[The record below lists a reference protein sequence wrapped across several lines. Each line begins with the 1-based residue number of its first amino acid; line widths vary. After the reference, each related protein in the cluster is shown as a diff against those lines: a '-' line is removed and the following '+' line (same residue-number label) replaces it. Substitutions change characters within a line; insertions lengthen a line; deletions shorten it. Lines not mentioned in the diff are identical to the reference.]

1 MITGII
7 YRYISP
13 SGKSYI
19 GQTIDEIVRKQFFY
33 NLNCSYGGKK
43 IDNARLLKLQGLIVL
58 ILENVVMVEEKVLVI
73 IYGNLYK
80 KKENMERKELSRFE
94 LAIVKRTA
102 QNTKSLRTKRDK
114 LVEKIEKA
122 QEELTT
128 INEAIEGFEAPI
140 KTMTGGFTS
149 EEVLT
154 GIMAVAEAT
163 EAAPEGEVSEEAV
176 GEVEVPASEAV
187 ALAEEVTEAPEN
199 IGTANPFGE
208 VADEMPF
215 KD

>member
-1 MITGII
+1 M
-7 YRYISP
+7 
-13 SGKSYI
+13 
-19 GQTIDEIVRKQFFY
+19 
-33 NLNCSYGGKK
+33 
-43 IDNARLLKLQGLIVL
+43 
-58 ILENVVMVEEKVLVI
+58 
-73 IYGNLYK
+73 
-80 KKENMERKELSRFE
+80 KELSRFE

-149 EEVLT
+149 EEVLA

-187 ALAEEVTEAPEN
+187 ALAEEVAAEEAVE
-199 IGTANPFGE
+199 TFVNPFGE
-208 VADEMPF
+208 DSDDMPF

>member
-1 MITGII
+1 MN
-7 YRYISP
+7 R
-13 SGKSYI
+13 
-19 GQTIDEIVRKQFFY
+19 
-33 NLNCSYGGKK
+33 
-43 IDNARLLKLQGLIVL
+43 
-58 ILENVVMVEEKVLVI
+58 
-73 IYGNLYK
+73 
-80 KKENMERKELSRFE
+80 ELSRFE

-102 QNTKSLRTKRDK
+102 QNTKGLRTKRDK

-122 QEELTT
+122 QEELGV

-149 EEVLT
+149 DEVLA

-163 EAAPEGEVSEEAV
+163 EAAPEGEVSEEVV

-187 ALAEEVTEAPEN
+187 ALAEEVEVP
-199 IGTANPFGE
+199 ANPFGE

>member
-1 MITGII
+1 MN
-7 YRYISP
+7 R
-13 SGKSYI
+13 
-19 GQTIDEIVRKQFFY
+19 
-33 NLNCSYGGKK
+33 
-43 IDNARLLKLQGLIVL
+43 
-58 ILENVVMVEEKVLVI
+58 
-73 IYGNLYK
+73 
-80 KKENMERKELSRFE
+80 ELSRFE

-102 QNTKSLRTKRDK
+102 QNTKILRTKRDK

-122 QEELTT
+122 QEELGV

-140 KTMTGGFTS
+140 KAMTGGFTS
-149 EEVLT
+149 EEVLA

-163 EAAPEGEVSEEAV
+163 EAAPEGEVSEEVV

-187 ALAEEVTEAPEN
+187 AFVKEADEPVNPFVKEAAP
-199 IGTANPFGE
+199 ANPFGE

>member
-1 MITGII
+1 M
-7 YRYISP
+7 
-13 SGKSYI
+13 
-19 GQTIDEIVRKQFFY
+19 
-33 NLNCSYGGKK
+33 
-43 IDNARLLKLQGLIVL
+43 
-58 ILENVVMVEEKVLVI
+58 
-73 IYGNLYK
+73 
-80 KKENMERKELSRFE
+80 KELSRFE

-122 QEELTT
+122 QEELNV

-149 EEVLT
+149 EEVLA

-163 EAAPEGEVSEEAV
+163 EAVPEEAV

-187 ALAEEVTEAPEN
+187 KLAEEVTEAPEN

>member
-1 MITGII
+1 MN
-7 YRYISP
+7 R
-13 SGKSYI
+13 
-19 GQTIDEIVRKQFFY
+19 
-33 NLNCSYGGKK
+33 
-43 IDNARLLKLQGLIVL
+43 
-58 ILENVVMVEEKVLVI
+58 
-73 IYGNLYK
+73 
-80 KKENMERKELSRFE
+80 ELSRFE

-122 QEELTT
+122 QEELGV

-149 EEVLT
+149 EEVLA

-163 EAAPEGEVSEEAV
+163 EAAPEGEVSEEVV

-187 ALAEEVTEAPEN
+187 ALAEEAAP
-199 IGTANPFGE
+199 ANPFGE
-208 VADEMPF
+208 VADEMPS

>member
-1 MITGII
+1 M
-7 YRYISP
+7 
-13 SGKSYI
+13 
-19 GQTIDEIVRKQFFY
+19 
-33 NLNCSYGGKK
+33 
-43 IDNARLLKLQGLIVL
+43 
-58 ILENVVMVEEKVLVI
+58 
-73 IYGNLYK
+73 
-80 KKENMERKELSRFE
+80 KELSRFE

-122 QEELTT
+122 QEELGV

-149 EEVLT
+149 EEVLA

-163 EAAPEGEVSEEAV
+163 EAAPEGEVSEEVV

-187 ALAEEVTEAPEN
+187 KLAEEVTETPEN

-208 VADEMPF
+208 VSDDMPF

>member
-1 MITGII
+1 M
-7 YRYISP
+7 
-13 SGKSYI
+13 
-19 GQTIDEIVRKQFFY
+19 
-33 NLNCSYGGKK
+33 
-43 IDNARLLKLQGLIVL
+43 
-58 ILENVVMVEEKVLVI
+58 
-73 IYGNLYK
+73 
-80 KKENMERKELSRFE
+80 KELSRFE
-94 LAIVKRTA
+94 LAIIKRTA

-122 QEELTT
+122 QEELNV

-149 EEVLT
+149 EEVLA

-187 ALAEEVTEAPEN
+187 ALAEEVAP
-199 IGTANPFGE
+199 TTSPFGE
-208 VADEMPF
+208 VAEEMPF

>member
-1 MITGII
+1 M
-7 YRYISP
+7 
-13 SGKSYI
+13 
-19 GQTIDEIVRKQFFY
+19 
-33 NLNCSYGGKK
+33 
-43 IDNARLLKLQGLIVL
+43 
-58 ILENVVMVEEKVLVI
+58 
-73 IYGNLYK
+73 
-80 KKENMERKELSRFE
+80 KELSRFE

-122 QEELTT
+122 QEELNV

-149 EEVLT
+149 EEVLA

-163 EAAPEGEVSEEAV
+163 EEAPEGEVSEEAV

-187 ALAEEVTEAPEN
+187 ALAEEVASEN
-199 IGTANPFGE
+199 SFGE
-208 VADEMPF
+208 VTDEMPF

>member
-1 MITGII
+1 MN
-7 YRYISP
+7 R
-13 SGKSYI
+13 
-19 GQTIDEIVRKQFFY
+19 
-33 NLNCSYGGKK
+33 
-43 IDNARLLKLQGLIVL
+43 
-58 ILENVVMVEEKVLVI
+58 
-73 IYGNLYK
+73 
-80 KKENMERKELSRFE
+80 ELSRFE

-122 QEELTT
+122 QEELGV

-149 EEVLT
+149 EEVLA

-163 EAAPEGEVSEEAV
+163 EAAPEGEVSEEVV

-187 ALAEEVTEAPEN
+187 ALAEEAAV
-199 IGTANPFGE
+199 ANPFGE

>member
-1 MITGII
+1 M
-7 YRYISP
+7 
-13 SGKSYI
+13 
-19 GQTIDEIVRKQFFY
+19 
-33 NLNCSYGGKK
+33 
-43 IDNARLLKLQGLIVL
+43 
-58 ILENVVMVEEKVLVI
+58 
-73 IYGNLYK
+73 
-80 KKENMERKELSRFE
+80 KELSRFE

-102 QNTKSLRTKRDK
+102 QNTKSLRIKRDK

-122 QEELTT
+122 QEELNV

-149 EEVLT
+149 EEVLA
-154 GIMAVAEAT
+154 GIMAVV

-187 ALAEEVTEAPEN
+187 KLAEEVTEAPEN
-199 IGTANPFGE
+199 IGTAIGE

>member
-1 MITGII
+1 MN
-7 YRYISP
+7 R
-13 SGKSYI
+13 
-19 GQTIDEIVRKQFFY
+19 
-33 NLNCSYGGKK
+33 
-43 IDNARLLKLQGLIVL
+43 
-58 ILENVVMVEEKVLVI
+58 
-73 IYGNLYK
+73 
-80 KKENMERKELSRFE
+80 ELSRFE

-122 QEELTT
+122 QEELGV

-149 EEVLT
+149 EEVLA

-187 ALAEEVTEAPEN
+187 TLAEEVVETS
-199 IGTANPFGE
+199 ANPFGE

>member
-1 MITGII
+1 M
-7 YRYISP
+7 
-13 SGKSYI
+13 
-19 GQTIDEIVRKQFFY
+19 
-33 NLNCSYGGKK
+33 
-43 IDNARLLKLQGLIVL
+43 
-58 ILENVVMVEEKVLVI
+58 
-73 IYGNLYK
+73 
-80 KKENMERKELSRFE
+80 KELSRFE

-122 QEELTT
+122 QEELSV

-149 EEVLT
+149 EEVLA

-163 EAAPEGEVSEEAV
+163 EEAPEGEVSEEAV

-187 ALAEEVTEAPEN
+187 ALAEEVASEN
-199 IGTANPFGE
+199 SFGE
-208 VADEMPF
+208 VTDEMPF

>member
-1 MITGII
+1 M
-7 YRYISP
+7 
-13 SGKSYI
+13 
-19 GQTIDEIVRKQFFY
+19 
-33 NLNCSYGGKK
+33 
-43 IDNARLLKLQGLIVL
+43 
-58 ILENVVMVEEKVLVI
+58 
-73 IYGNLYK
+73 
-80 KKENMERKELSRFE
+80 KELSRFE

-102 QNTKSLRTKRDK
+102 QNTKSLRIKRDK

-122 QEELTT
+122 QEELGV

-149 EEVLT
+149 EEVLA

-163 EAAPEGEVSEEAV
+163 EAAPEGEVSEE
-176 GEVEVPASEAV
+176 VEVPASEAV
-187 ALAEEVTEAPEN
+187 TLAEEVVEAPEN

>member
-1 MITGII
+1 M
-7 YRYISP
+7 
-13 SGKSYI
+13 
-19 GQTIDEIVRKQFFY
+19 
-33 NLNCSYGGKK
+33 
-43 IDNARLLKLQGLIVL
+43 
-58 ILENVVMVEEKVLVI
+58 
-73 IYGNLYK
+73 
-80 KKENMERKELSRFE
+80 KELSRFE

-122 QEELTT
+122 QEELAT

-149 EEVLT
+149 EEVLS
-154 GIMAVAEAT
+154 GAMAVAEAT
-163 EAAPEGEVSEEAV
+163 EAAPEGEVSEGEVSEEAV

-187 ALAEEVTEAPEN
+187 ALAEEVAAETSVAV
-199 IGTANPFGE
+199 NPFGE
-208 VADEMPF
+208 GDDEMPF

>member
-1 MITGII
+1 M
-7 YRYISP
+7 
-13 SGKSYI
+13 
-19 GQTIDEIVRKQFFY
+19 
-33 NLNCSYGGKK
+33 
-43 IDNARLLKLQGLIVL
+43 
-58 ILENVVMVEEKVLVI
+58 
-73 IYGNLYK
+73 
-80 KKENMERKELSRFE
+80 KELSRFE

-149 EEVLT
+149 EEVLA

-163 EAAPEGEVSEEAV
+163 EAAPEEAV

-187 ALAEEVTEAPEN
+187 ALAEEVAAEAPVE
-199 IGTANPFGE
+199 TSANPFGE
-208 VADEMPF
+208 GSDDMPF

>member
-1 MITGII
+1 M
-7 YRYISP
+7 
-13 SGKSYI
+13 
-19 GQTIDEIVRKQFFY
+19 
-33 NLNCSYGGKK
+33 
-43 IDNARLLKLQGLIVL
+43 
-58 ILENVVMVEEKVLVI
+58 
-73 IYGNLYK
+73 
-80 KKENMERKELSRFE
+80 KELSRFE

-122 QEELTT
+122 QEELNV

-149 EEVLT
+149 EEVLA
-154 GIMAVAEAT
+154 GIMAVVEAT

-187 ALAEEVTEAPEN
+187 VLAEEAVETS
-199 IGTANPFGE
+199 ANPFGE
-208 VADEMPF
+208 GSDDMPF

>member
-1 MITGII
+1 M
-7 YRYISP
+7 
-13 SGKSYI
+13 
-19 GQTIDEIVRKQFFY
+19 
-33 NLNCSYGGKK
+33 
-43 IDNARLLKLQGLIVL
+43 A
-58 ILENVVMVEEKVLVI
+58 EEKVLVI
-73 IYGNLYK
+73 IYGNLYKK

-102 QNTKSLRTKRDK
+102 QNTKGLRTKRDK

-122 QEELTT
+122 QEELGV

-149 EEVLT
+149 EEVLA

-163 EAAPEGEVSEEAV
+163 EAAPEGEVSEEVV

-187 ALAEEVTEAPEN
+187 ALAEEVAP
-199 IGTANPFGE
+199 ANPFGE

>member
-1 MITGII
+1 MN
-7 YRYISP
+7 R
-13 SGKSYI
+13 
-19 GQTIDEIVRKQFFY
+19 
-33 NLNCSYGGKK
+33 
-43 IDNARLLKLQGLIVL
+43 
-58 ILENVVMVEEKVLVI
+58 
-73 IYGNLYK
+73 
-80 KKENMERKELSRFE
+80 ELSRFE

-122 QEELTT
+122 QEELGV

-149 EEVLT
+149 EEVLA

-163 EAAPEGEVSEEAV
+163 EAAPEGEVSEETV

-187 ALAEEVTEAPEN
+187 ALAEEVATETSVAV
-199 IGTANPFGE
+199 NPFGE

>member
-1 MITGII
+1 MNG
-7 YRYISP
+7 
-13 SGKSYI
+13 
-19 GQTIDEIVRKQFFY
+19 
-33 NLNCSYGGKK
+33 
-43 IDNARLLKLQGLIVL
+43 
-58 ILENVVMVEEKVLVI
+58 
-73 IYGNLYK
+73 
-80 KKENMERKELSRFE
+80 ELSRFE

-122 QEELTT
+122 QEELGV
-128 INEAIEGFEAPI
+128 INEVIEGFEAPI

-149 EEVLT
+149 EEVLA
-154 GIMAVAEAT
+154 GIMAVAETT
-163 EAAPEGEVSEEAV
+163 EAAPEGEVSEEVV

-187 ALAEEVTEAPEN
+187 ALAEEAAP
-199 IGTANPFGE
+199 ANLFRK

>member
-1 MITGII
+1 MN
-7 YRYISP
+7 R
-13 SGKSYI
+13 
-19 GQTIDEIVRKQFFY
+19 
-33 NLNCSYGGKK
+33 
-43 IDNARLLKLQGLIVL
+43 
-58 ILENVVMVEEKVLVI
+58 
-73 IYGNLYK
+73 
-80 KKENMERKELSRFE
+80 ELSRFE

-102 QNTKSLRTKRDK
+102 QNTKNLRTKRDK

-122 QEELTT
+122 QEELGV

-149 EEVLT
+149 EEVLA

-163 EAAPEGEVSEEAV
+163 EAAPEGEVSEEVV

-187 ALAEEVTEAPEN
+187 ALAE
-199 IGTANPFGE
+199 

>member
-1 MITGII
+1 M
-7 YRYISP
+7 
-13 SGKSYI
+13 
-19 GQTIDEIVRKQFFY
+19 
-33 NLNCSYGGKK
+33 
-43 IDNARLLKLQGLIVL
+43 
-58 ILENVVMVEEKVLVI
+58 
-73 IYGNLYK
+73 
-80 KKENMERKELSRFE
+80 KELSRFE

-122 QEELTT
+122 QEELNV

-149 EEVLT
+149 EEVLA

-187 ALAEEVTEAPEN
+187 ALAEEVTPAS
-199 IGTANPFGE
+199 PFGE

>member
-1 MITGII
+1 M
-7 YRYISP
+7 
-13 SGKSYI
+13 
-19 GQTIDEIVRKQFFY
+19 
-33 NLNCSYGGKK
+33 
-43 IDNARLLKLQGLIVL
+43 
-58 ILENVVMVEEKVLVI
+58 
-73 IYGNLYK
+73 
-80 KKENMERKELSRFE
+80 KELSRFE

-102 QNTKSLRTKRDK
+102 KNTRSLKTKRDK
-114 LVEKIEKA
+114 LVEKIEKV
-122 QEELTT
+122 QEELDV

-149 EEVLT
+149 EEVLA

-187 ALAEEVTEAPEN
+187 KLAEEVTEAPGN

>member
-1 MITGII
+1 MN
-7 YRYISP
+7 R
-13 SGKSYI
+13 
-19 GQTIDEIVRKQFFY
+19 
-33 NLNCSYGGKK
+33 
-43 IDNARLLKLQGLIVL
+43 
-58 ILENVVMVEEKVLVI
+58 
-73 IYGNLYK
+73 
-80 KKENMERKELSRFE
+80 ELSRFE

-122 QEELTT
+122 QEELGV

-149 EEVLT
+149 EEVLA

-187 ALAEEVTEAPEN
+187 KLAEEVTEAPEN
-199 IGTANPFGE
+199 IGTVIGE
-208 VADEMPF
+208 VADETPF

>member
-1 MITGII
+1 MN
-7 YRYISP
+7 R
-13 SGKSYI
+13 
-19 GQTIDEIVRKQFFY
+19 
-33 NLNCSYGGKK
+33 
-43 IDNARLLKLQGLIVL
+43 
-58 ILENVVMVEEKVLVI
+58 
-73 IYGNLYK
+73 
-80 KKENMERKELSRFE
+80 ELSRFE

-122 QEELTT
+122 QEELGV

-149 EEVLT
+149 EEVLA

-163 EAAPEGEVSEEAV
+163 EAAPEGEVSEEVV
-176 GEVEVPASEAV
+176 GEVEVPASKAV
-187 ALAEEVTEAPEN
+187 TLAEEVIEAPEN
-199 IGTANPFGE
+199 IGTANLFGE

>member
-1 MITGII
+1 M
-7 YRYISP
+7 
-13 SGKSYI
+13 
-19 GQTIDEIVRKQFFY
+19 
-33 NLNCSYGGKK
+33 
-43 IDNARLLKLQGLIVL
+43 
-58 ILENVVMVEEKVLVI
+58 
-73 IYGNLYK
+73 
-80 KKENMERKELSRFE
+80 KELSRFE

-122 QEELTT
+122 QEELGV

-149 EEVLT
+149 EEVLA

-163 EAAPEGEVSEEAV
+163 EEAPEGEVSEEAV
-176 GEVEVPASEAV
+176 GEVEIPASEAV
-187 ALAEEVTEAPEN
+187 ALAEEV
-199 IGTANPFGE
+199 
-208 VADEMPF
+208 ADEMPF